1 MHALTTAPPLPT
13 GSYSAT
19 REATDAALSE
29 LRQARLERVRLE
41 EGGAEALREVV
52 LDESDGLPSSPDV
65 PAKKKKKKM
74 KLQDTAGEE
83 RGVEVIP
90 ST

>member
-1 MHALTTAPPLPT
+1 M
-13 GSYSAT
+13 
-19 REATDAALSE
+19 
-29 LRQARLERVRLE
+29 E

>member
-1 MHALTTAPPLPT
+1 M
-13 GSYSAT
+13 
-19 REATDAALSE
+19 
-29 LRQARLERVRLE
+29 E

-65 PAKKKKKKM
+65 PATKMKKKM
-74 KLQDTAGEE
+74 KQGTAGEE
-83 RGVEVIP
+83 RGVGVIP